1 MSHSNVGTGIAYFL
15 LKNEEIVAMIF
26 GKDLSILKRLM
37 DYRIFR
43 QGVLSSNIAN
53 IDTPGYKAKDLE
65 FSEELDAA
73 MQGSRVALEKTNPR
87 HIGSSLLDA
96 GYKVVRDPYSRI
108 GNDSNTVDIDR
119 EMVKLTE
126 NHILYNA
133 TARIVQQKLEWIKN
147 TIGGIR

>member
-1 MSHSNVGTGIAYFL
+1 
-15 LKNEEIVAMIF
+15 MIF

-43 QGVLSSNIAN
+43 QGVISGNIAN
-53 IDTPGYKAKDLE
+53 IDTPGYKAKDVE
-65 FSEELDAA
+65 FSKELDTA
-73 MQGSRVALEKTNPR
+73 MKGPRVALERTNPL
-87 HIGSSLLDA
+87 HIEASPLDR
-96 GYKVVRDPYSRI
+96 GYKVEDDPYSRI

-119 EMVKLTE
+119 EMVKMTE

-133 TARIVQQKLEWIKN
+133 TARIVQQKLEWLKN

>member
-1 MSHSNVGTGIAYFL
+1 
-15 LKNEEIVAMIF
+15 MIF

-43 QGVLSSNIAN
+43 QGVISSNIAN
-53 IDTPGYKAKDLE
+53 IDTPGYKAKDVE
-65 FSEELDAA
+65 FSKELDTA
-73 MQGSRVALEKTNPR
+73 MKGPRVALEKTNPL
-87 HIGSSLLDA
+87 HIGASPLDR
-96 GYKVVRDPYSRI
+96 GYKVEDDPYSRI

-119 EMVKLTE
+119 EMVKMTE

-133 TARIVQQKLEWIKN
+133 TARIVQQKLEWLKN